1 MLTGPGMQEQDPLL
15 LGIDIGTS
23 GGRALLFEPT
33 GRPVAQASRA
43 WSPHLPRPE
52 WAELDA
58 EAVWKALGLLLQE
71 LAGRVP
77 LHRVAGVGI
86 SAQLTTLFLD
96 AMGSPVLPAIPWL
109 DRRAAAEAAEIQ
121 GAAGQGR
128 LAEVAGRRA
137 APERP
142 AAIVRWMQR
151 HEPAAWER
159 TAAISTVKDFL
170 VLRLTGTLATDEPN
184 ASYSLL
190 FDVGEKRWDPD
201 LCRLADVDPPRLPH
215 VIPSPAVVG
224 KIREPVARET
234 GLPAGTPVV
243 AGGPD
248 GTLATLGAGL
258 TTPGMAADV
267 AGTTDVVFAC
277 LARPR
282 MDPSGGLVTN
292 AHACPGQWVLGG
304 PTTTTG
310 GALTWFAEHIAGTTD
325 YPALDREA
333 AEIAPGSDGLLCLPA
348 LVGERTPLWDPQA
361 RGAFVGLTLGH
372 RRGHLVRA
380 LLEGGAC
387 VVRRVLL
394 AIVSLGERVEEV
406 RLVGGAAG
414 SDLTAQIRADVLGL
428 PIRRM
433 PVREASALGAAILA
447 AVGAGLF
454 PNVPRAAR
462 AMTGAGEFIYPR
474 AEHRARYDKVFAA
487 FDRASAALR
496 PAGGMA

>member
-1 MLTGPGMQEQDPLL
+1 MPRHDPLL

-33 GRPVAQASRA
+33 GRPVAHASRA
-43 WSPHLPRPE
+43 WAPHLPRPE

-58 EAVWKALGLLLQE
+58 EAVWKTLGLLLQE
-71 LAGRVP
+71 LGGREP
-77 LHRVAGVGI
+77 LHLVAGVGI

-109 DRRAAAEAAEIQ
+109 DRRAVAEAAEIQ

-142 AAIVRWMQR
+142 AAIVRWIQR

-170 VLRLTGTLATDEPN
+170 VLRLTGSLATDEPH

-201 LCRLADVDPPRLPH
+201 LCRLADVPPSRLPD
-215 VIPSPAVVG
+215 VLPSPAVVG
-224 KIREPVARET
+224 RIREPVARET

-454 PNVPRAAR
+454 PDVPRAAR
-462 AMTGAGEFIYPR
+462 AMTGVGDLLQPR
-474 AEHRARYDKVFAA
+474 PEHRARYDEVFAA

-496 PAGGMA
+496 PAGGLP

>member
-1 MLTGPGMQEQDPLL
+1 MQEQDPLL

-170 VLRLTGTLATDEPN
+170 VLRLTGILATDEPN

-215 VIPSPAVVG
+215 VLPSPAVVG

-277 LARPR
+277 LAQPR
-282 MDPSGGLVTN
+282 MDPTGGLVTN

-325 YPALDREA
+325 YAALDREA

-348 LVGERTPLWDPQA
+348 LVGERTPLWDPRA

-387 VVRRVLL
+387 IVRRVLH

-454 PNVPRAAR
+454 PDVPRAAR

-474 AEHRARYDKVFAA
+474 AEHRARYDEVFAA

>member
-1 MLTGPGMQEQDPLL
+1 MQEQDPLL

-454 PNVPRAAR
+454 PKVPRAAR

>member
-1 MLTGPGMQEQDPLL
+1 MLTGSGMQKKDPLL

-43 WSPHLPRPE
+43 WAPHLPRPE

-71 LAGRVP
+71 LGGREP

-86 SAQLTTLFLD
+86 SAQLTTLLLD
-96 AMGSPVLPAIPWL
+96 AAGSPVLPAIPWL
-109 DRRAAAEAAEIQ
+109 DRRATAEAAHLQRE
-121 GAAGQGR
+121 AGQER
-128 LAEVAGRRA
+128 LAAVAGRRA

-142 AAIVRWMQR
+142 AAIVRWIQR
-151 HEPAAWER
+151 HEPDAWAG
-159 TAAISTVKDFL
+159 TAAICTVKDFL
-170 VLRLTGTLATDEPN
+170 ALRLTGRLATDEPH

-201 LCRLADVDPPRLPH
+201 LCRLADVPPSRLPD
-215 VIPSPAVVG
+215 VLPSPAVVG
-224 KIREPVARET
+224 RICEPVARET
-234 GLPAGTPVV
+234 GLPAGIPVV

-292 AHACPGQWVLGG
+292 AHACPGHWVLGG

-310 GALTWFAEHIAGTTD
+310 GALTWFAEHVAGTTD
-325 YPALDREA
+325 YAALDREA
-333 AEIAPGSDGLLCLPA
+333 AEVAPGSDGLLCLPA
-348 LVGERTPLWDPQA
+348 LVGERTPVWDPQA
-361 RGAFVGLTLGH
+361 RGAFVGLTLAH
-372 RRGHLVRA
+372 RRAHMIRA
-380 LLEGGAC
+380 ILEGGAC
-387 VVRRVLL
+387 IVRRVQE
-394 AIVSLGERVEEV
+394 AILRLGERVQEM

-414 SDLTAQIRADVLGL
+414 SDLWAQIKADVLGL

-433 PVREASALGAAILA
+433 AIREASALGAAILA

-454 PNVPRAAR
+454 PDVPAAAE
-462 AMTGAGEFIYPR
+462 AMTGVGELIQPR
-474 AEHRARYDKVFAA
+474 PENQARYDEVFAA
-487 FDRASAALR
+487 FERAGGALR
-496 PAGGMA
+496 SAGRMP

>member
-1 MLTGPGMQEQDPLL
+1 MQEQDPLL

-121 GAAGQGR
+121 GAAGQER

-170 VLRLTGTLATDEPN
+170 VLRLTGILATDEPN

-201 LCRLADVDPPRLPH
+201 LCRLAGVAPPRLPH
-215 VIPSPAVVG
+215 ALPSPAVVG

-248 GTLATLGAGL
+248 GT
-258 TTPGMAADV
+258 
-267 AGTTDVVFAC
+267 
-277 LARPR
+277 
-282 MDPSGGLVTN
+282 GGLVTN

-325 YPALDREA
+325 YAALDREA

-348 LVGERTPLWDPQA
+348 LVGERTPLWDPRA

-387 VVRRVLL
+387 IVRRVLH

-454 PNVPRAAR
+454 PDVPRAAR

-474 AEHRARYDKVFAA
+474 AEHRARYDEVFAA